1 MWTYIYIC
9 TELKLY
15 KSASTVQ
22 PQHCLQGK
30 RFKLYPTIQVHFYSE
45 RFQVQPIIHVH
56 FYFIFYFFIFL
67 GGQGKRRRAG
77 IQVLTSHSSAL
88 SKQSSK
94 QVCVCVCVCVCTC
107 VHACVCACVCD
118 QKLPPATSHPTEKLR
133 KTKQWP

>member
-1 MWTYIYIC
+1 MPLGVANHVDIYIY

-15 KSASTVQ
+15 KAASTVQ
-22 PQHCLQGK
+22 PQHCFWGK
-30 RFKLYPTIQVHFYSE
+30 RSKVYPTIQVHFYSE

-56 FYFIFYFFIFL
+56 FYFFV
-67 GGQGKRRRAG
+67 GGWGKRRRAG
-77 IQVLTSHSSAL
+77 IQVSTSHSSAL

-94 QVCVCVCVCVCTC
+94 QVCVCVCTC
-107 VHACVCACVCD
+107 VRACVCD